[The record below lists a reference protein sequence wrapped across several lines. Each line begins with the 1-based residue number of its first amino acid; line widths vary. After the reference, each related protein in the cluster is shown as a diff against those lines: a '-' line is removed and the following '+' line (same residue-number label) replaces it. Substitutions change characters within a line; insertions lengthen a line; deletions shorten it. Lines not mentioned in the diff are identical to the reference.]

1 MTESCSCLNCGGRWM
16 TTCMID
22 FPPPSMR
29 RARGS
34 SRGCVATTSL
44 LFRLVKVVR
53 SSQTSHRS
61 SINAKSKE
69 KKKEKNVCWDEPRR
83 RFHSKR
89 FTIVASQRFTQ
100 SLSAVSVCHTL
111 LPLSN
116 EDMWPQTHVTS
127 DTHSISQKWKRSN
140 DCHSEA
146 SFPLLPHKYLSLMLK
161 ICCLS
166 RAESASF
173 R

>member
-1 MTESCSCLNCGGRWM
+1 MTELCSCLNCGGRWM

-22 FPPPSMR
+22 FPPPSTRRKWFAARRLHIVPTLQLMR
-29 RARGS
+29 RAK
-34 SRGCVATTSL
+34 
-44 LFRLVKVVR
+44 LFAG
-53 SSQTSHRS
+53 
-61 SINAKSKE
+61 N
-69 KKKEKNVCWDEPRR
+69 EPRR

-100 SLSAVSVCHTL
+100 SLSAVSVCHAL

-140 DCHSEA
+140 DCRSEA
-146 SFPLLPHKYLSLMLK
+146 SSH
-161 ICCLS
+161 CCLINIT
-166 RAESASF
+166 RLC
-173 R
+173 

>member
-22 FPPPSMR
+22 FPPPSTR

-34 SRGCVATTSL
+34 SRGRDATTSL
-44 LFRLVKVVR
+44 LFRLR
-53 SSQTSHRS
+53 SPQTSHRS
-61 SINAKSKE
+61 NTSMNAKSK
-69 KKKEKNVCWDEPRR
+69 KKKENIVCWDEPHR

-100 SLSAVSVCHTL
+100 SLSAVSVCHAL
-111 LPLSN
+111 LPSSN
-116 EDMWPQTHVTS
+116 EDMWPQTHVTP

-146 SFPLLPHKYLSLMLK
+146 SSH
-161 ICCLS
+161 CCLINIT
-166 RAESASF
+166 RLC
-173 R
+173 